1 MPLRRSRCLTTALG
15 FSGLGLTL
23 ALSLALGLGSARAAS
38 DLGSTEPSSATPPI
52 PAEPPVVEVE
62 AIGGDEPPVREAVLR
77 IQAELQAVGFKVRLA
92 QHEAARAG
100 APPAAPAAAQPVGR
114 LLLVRSGNTVQI
126 LAQSAYLDAPLTQQV
141 DLSRSSTTAEVLAI
155 RAVEVL
161 RAALVQSLR
170 DKTLPRESM
179 PEAVLTFTQW
189 SEASREATAPAPA
202 VEPVSRPVTNDPAT
216 DSMPTSA
223 PREDSVR
230 AAWLFAAGPVLQRP
244 SHDATLT
251 AGVEAHLSRNF
262 GPAFVGVLID
272 GSLAPSHWRTEAGVV
287 DARGA
292 AFLGRGGLNLS
303 CPKNITCQVGA
314 GVGARHWSF
323 VATKA
328 DGSAASEKAYH
339 TSLAV
344 EAEALFGYLVDGQ
357 TGVLVHGRVG
367 ALANAPTLAA
377 DVEEAESWGRPSFDL
392 ALCGAVRF

>member
-1 MPLRRSRCLTTALG
+1 LGVAETSSTT
-15 FSGLGLTL
+15 
-23 ALSLALGLGSARAAS
+23 
-38 DLGSTEPSSATPPI
+38 TPPS
-52 PAEPPVVEVE
+52 PTDPVVEVE
-62 AIGGDEPPVREAVLR
+62 AIGGDQPPVREAVLR

-92 QHEAARAG
+92 QHETTG
-100 APPAAPAAAQPVGR
+100 ASSSTQAPLAAQPVGR

-126 LAQSAYLDAPLTQQV
+126 LAQSAFLDAPLTQQV

-189 SEASREATAPAPA
+189 SEASREAAPGPA
-202 VEPVSRPVTNDPAT
+202 VEPKPSPVNKAPPTDTVPA
-216 DSMPTSA
+216 A
-223 PREDSVR
+223 PAPENGARG
-230 AAWLFAAGPVLQRP
+230 AWLFAAGPVLQKP
-244 SHDATLT
+244 SVDATST
-251 AGVEAHLSRNF
+251 AGVEAHLSRSF

-272 GSLAPSHWRTEAGVV
+272 GSLSPSHWRTELGVV

-292 AFLGRGGLNLS
+292 SFLARGGLNLS

-314 GVGARHWSF
+314 ALGARHWSF
-323 VATKA
+323 VATEP
-328 DGSAASEKAYH
+328 DGSAASQKAYH

-367 ALANAPTLAA
+367 ALADAPTLDAGI
-377 DVEEAESWGRPSFDL
+377 EEAESWGRPSFDL

>member
-1 MPLRRSRCLTTALG
+1 M
-15 FSGLGLTL
+15 
-23 ALSLALGLGSARAAS
+23 
-38 DLGSTEPSSATPPI
+38 GSTEPSSSTTPRPT
-52 PAEPPVVEVE
+52 EPPVVEVE

-77 IQAELQAVGFKVRLA
+77 IHAELRAVGFKVRLA
-92 QHEAARAG
+92 EHEAASAGSPVG
-100 APPAAPAAAQPVGR
+100 APPAAQPVGR

-189 SEASREATAPAPA
+189 SEASREAAAPAPA
-202 VEPVSRPVTNDPAT
+202 VEPAPLPVTKSSPT
-216 DSMPTSA
+216 DSKPASA
-223 PREDSVR
+223 PPEDAAR

-244 SHDATLT
+244 SHEATLT
-251 AGVEAHLSRNF
+251 AGVEAHLSRSF

-272 GSLAPSHWRTEAGVV
+272 GSLAPSHWNTELGVV

-292 AFLGRGGLNLS
+292 SFLARGGLNLS
-303 CPKNITCQVGA
+303 CPKNIACQVGA
-314 GVGARHWSF
+314 GLGARHWSF
-323 VATKA
+323 VATKP
-328 DGSAASEKAYH
+328 DGSAASQKAYH

-367 ALANAPTLAA
+367 ALADAPTLAA
-377 DVEEAESWGRPSFDL
+377 GVEEADSWGRPSFDL
-392 ALCGAVRF
+392 ALCGALRF